1 MPCWW
6 MGRLHD
12 WQEKASDIQGF
23 EEIII
28 LHL

>member
-6 MGRLHD
+6 MGDFHD
-12 WQEKASDIQGF
+12 WQEKATDIQGF

-28 LHL
+28 LYL

>member
-1 MPCWW
+1 
-6 MGRLHD
+6 MGRLYD